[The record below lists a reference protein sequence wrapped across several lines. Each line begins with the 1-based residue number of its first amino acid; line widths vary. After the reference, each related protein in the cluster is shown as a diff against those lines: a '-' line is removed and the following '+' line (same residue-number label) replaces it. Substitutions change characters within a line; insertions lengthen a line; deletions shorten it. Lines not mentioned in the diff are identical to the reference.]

1 MIIGLNNKDNELNVN
16 PIKTKQLT
24 NVRASGKDDS
34 ILLTPPIQITL
45 EKAIE
50 QIGNDDLIEITPK
63 VIRLRKKT
71 LLQNMRKRAS

>member
-16 PIKTKQLT
+16 PIKTKQLS

>member
-34 ILLTPPIQITL
+34 ILLTPPVQITL

>member
-24 NVRASGKDDS
+24 NIRASGKDDS
-34 ILLTPPIQITL
+34 ILLTPPVQITL

>member
-34 ILLTPPIQITL
+34 ILLTSPIQITL

>member
-34 ILLTPPIQITL
+34 ILLTPPVQITL

-63 VIRLRKKT
+63 VIRLRKENSFTKHE
-71 LLQNMRKRAS
+71 KRAS